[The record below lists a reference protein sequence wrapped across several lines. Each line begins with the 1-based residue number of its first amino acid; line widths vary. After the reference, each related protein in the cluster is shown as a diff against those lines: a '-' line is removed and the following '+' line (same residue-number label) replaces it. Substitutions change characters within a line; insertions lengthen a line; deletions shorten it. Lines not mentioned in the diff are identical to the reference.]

1 MREIEHAGLATSLPT
16 DFAQSRAAVV
26 VMRADGT
33 FVYVSDGF
41 CDLVGRSR
49 ADLLGVRADAADI
62 ASSADRTRWILERAS
77 EVGTAFRY
85 RRLYETPDGDRL
97 VDVSVHRAAEDL
109 IVTTMADV
117 SEHENGMSEAEILES
132 FLDAVP
138 LGVVVYDR
146 ELRIV
151 RVNRTVE
158 ELGRVRPEHL
168 GERLTDAFPD
178 ADPKVVGAIEAVLE
192 SGEQIVNLPITRPDG
207 HSLLLNFFPVRDAHD
222 AVVQVG
228 CLFSDVTEFTE
239 AHATIQ
245 AQRETIRKLATPV
258 LELGDRV
265 LVAPLVG
272 EMDTTRVRQLT
283 ERLLQAIAE
292 KRARV
297 VILDVTGVP
306 VIDSAVAHEL
316 LTTVSVARL
325 MGAEAV
331 MSGISTDHAE
341 AITRLG
347 IAVSGFET
355 VATLAD
361 AVAAARSLS
370 QRAVALTSS

>member
-1 MREIEHAGLATSLPT
+1 MRETEPAGLATSLPT

-26 VMRADGT
+26 VMHADGT

-41 CDLVGRSR
+41 CDLVGTSR
-49 ADLLGVRADAADI
+49 EELLGHRADAADI
-62 ASSADRTRWILERAS
+62 ASSAERTRWILERAS
-77 EVGTAFRY
+77 EIGTAFRY
-85 RRLYETPDGDRL
+85 RRLYDTADGDRL
-97 VDVSVHRAAEDL
+97 VDVNVHRASEDL
-109 IVTTMADV
+109 IVTTMTDI
-117 SEHENGMSEAEILES
+117 SEYESGMSEAEILGS

-178 ADPKVVGAIEAVLE
+178 ADPKVVAAIETVLE
-192 SGEQIVNLPITRPDG
+192 SGEQIVNLPIARSDG
-207 HSLLLNFFPVRDAHD
+207 HSLLLNFFPIRDAHD

-239 AHATIQ
+239 AHDTIR
-245 AQRETIRKLATPV
+245 AQRETIRELATPV
-258 LELGDRV
+258 LELDDRV

-292 KRARV
+292 TRAKV
-297 VILDVTGVP
+297 VIFDVTGVP

-316 LTTVSVARL
+316 LSTVSVARL
-325 MGAEAV
+325 MGTEAV

-370 QRAVALTSS
+370 RRSAALS

>member
-1 MREIEHAGLATSLPT
+1 MRETEHAGLATSLPT
-16 DFAQSRAAVV
+16 DFARSRAAVV
-26 VMRADGT
+26 VMHADGT

-49 ADLLGVRADAADI
+49 AELLGHRADAADI
-62 ASSADRTRWILERAS
+62 ASAADRTRWILERAS

-85 RRLYETPDGDRL
+85 RRLYETSDGDRL
-97 VDVSVHRAAEDL
+97 VDVNVHRAAADL

-117 SEHENGMSEAEILES
+117 SEDENGMSEAEILGP

-138 LGVVVYDR
+138 VGVVIYDR

-158 ELGRVRPEHL
+158 ELGRVRPQHL

-192 SGEQIVNLPITRPDG
+192 NGEQIVNLPITRPDG
-207 HSLLLNFFPVRDAHD
+207 HSLLLNFFPVRDVHD

-245 AQRETIRKLATPV
+245 AQRETIRELATPV
-258 LELGDRV
+258 LELDDRV

-272 EMDTTRVRQLT
+272 EMDTVRVRQLT
-283 ERLLQAIAE
+283 ERLLQAIAD

-370 QRAVALTSS
+370 RRAAAVS